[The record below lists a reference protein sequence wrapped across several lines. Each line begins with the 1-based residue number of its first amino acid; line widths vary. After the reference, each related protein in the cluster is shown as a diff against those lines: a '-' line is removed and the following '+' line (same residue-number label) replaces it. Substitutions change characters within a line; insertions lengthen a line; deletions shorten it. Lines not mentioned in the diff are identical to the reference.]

1 MNDDKMTH
9 ILTYGE
15 KTCKVRIAGGP
26 LIKDGIKY
34 YSVIPGQRTF
44 LSRQGVH
51 MVPNVPESALKPIE
65 KRTQFFYWRR
75 GRAHNANMLH
85 VVFVNREHG
94 EGISAW
100 VKEGSGEEI
109 WRWYAN
115 IYGHMSNGIERTQ
128 ERAQAK
134 VNTLILFEFREEYK
148 PYFG

>member
-75 GRAHNANMLH
+75 GRAHHANRLH
-85 VVFVNREHG
+85 VAFVNRNNIKAYVAQEKNG
-94 EGISAW
+94 WYWYVRKPLSDVLSGVEG
-100 VKEGSGEEI
+100 KQEE
-109 WRWYAN
+109 
-115 IYGHMSNGIERTQ
+115 
-128 ERAQAK
+128 AQAK
-134 VNTLILFEFREEYK
+134 VEMLINDEFREEYR